1 MNKEEL
7 VRNILEKLNVRYP
20 KGLYEFL
27 YRYHPELYRRMIDI
41 EDSIDQNLLNA
52 DSSIDQLRSILREY
66 WTLHM
71 RAIQIFKDSGKVDS
85 DFRKAREEI
94 LEDRLST

>member
-1 MNKEEL
+1 MTKDEL
-7 VRNILEKLNVRYP
+7 LRSTLEDLNRLYIP
-20 KGLYEFL
+20 GLYEFL
-27 YRYHPELYRRMIDI
+27 YRHKGGLYKQLLDNENEL
-41 EDSIDQNLLNA
+41 DSAFLTGSA
-52 DSSIDQLRSILREY
+52 DALKKALRDY

-71 RAIQIFKDSGKVDS
+71 KAIQLFTESGKVDS